1 MVLLIKPVLL
11 AFVKSDSVKKLIID
25 LLKIINVDQHQA
37 EGLGAALG
45 TQKFRQ
51 ELFLKCPPVGQAG

>member
-25 LLKIINVDQHQA
+25 LLKKLVSTTDNTIDDQA
-37 EGLGAALG
+37 VALIE
-45 TQKFRQ
+45 KN
-51 ELFLKCPPVGQAG
+51 LFPKN